1 VSQVEK
7 VLIEKLIPYARNART
22 HDEAQVSQIAAS
34 IKEFGFNN
42 PILISD
48 DYSIIAGHGRLAAA
62 RKIGLT
68 EVPVIRLSHLSDTQR
83 KAYVLADNRLA
94 LNAGWDNDLLKLEL
108 IELKA
113 EDIDLEM
120 LGFSV
125 EELDGLLNAL
135 EPTEGLTDED
145 AVPEPPEEPITKPGD
160 IWILGKHRL
169 MCGDSTSV
177 DAVERLMA
185 GAKAQLLHA
194 DPPYGMGKEGEGVA
208 NDNIYGDKLDAFQM
222 EWWATF
228 RTFLED
234 NASAYIWGN
243 APDLWRLWYR
253 GGLADSERLTLRN
266 DILWHQEGVSWGKDG
281 MSNLRQYATM
291 GEHCLFFMLG
301 EQGFNSNADNYWEG
315 WEPIRSYLE
324 NEMKRCGWTTKDLNN
339 ITGTQMAG
347 HWVTKSQWA
356 MITADHYA
364 KIQKAARD
372 HDAFKRDHDAL
383 KRDHDALKRDFYATR
398 AYFDSSHDQMTDVW
412 RFDRVK
418 GAERHG
424 HATPKPVAMMERV
437 MKSSLP
443 KGGICVE
450 PFGGSGS
457 TLMGAE
463 KTGRICYTM
472 ELQAKYVDVIVKRWE
487 EFTGK
492 KAELV
497 SEH

>member
-1 VSQVEK
+1 MSQVEK

-62 RKIGLT
+62 RKLGLA

-113 EDIDLEM
+113 EDVDLEM

-160 IWILGKHRL
+160 IWILGNHRL

-177 DAVERLMA
+177 DAVGKLMA
-185 GAKAQLLHA
+185 GERPEMVFA
-194 DPPYGMGKEGEGVA
+194 DPPYGIAHSGKGITAATNGNDFGQILGDEDVGVA
-208 NDNIYGDKLDAFQM
+208 IDTFRLCVAQWPKASMIFWGANYYPSVLPDGHGWLVWDKQREGDTFSGAELAFINGGVRVDVFRHMWHGMIKASEHSQKRIHPTQKPIALAEWCFAKYGDSSTVLD
-222 EWWATF
+222 
-228 RTFLED
+228 L
-234 NASAYIWGN
+234 
-243 APDLWRLWYR
+243 
-253 GGLADSERLTLRN
+253 
-266 DILWHQEGVSWGKDG
+266 
-281 MSNLRQYATM
+281 
-291 GEHCLFFMLG
+291 
-301 EQGFNSNADNYWEG
+301 
-315 WEPIRSYLE
+315 
-324 NEMKRCGWTTKDLNN
+324 
-339 ITGTQMAG
+339 
-347 HWVTKSQWA
+347 
-356 MITADHYA
+356 
-364 KIQKAARD
+364 
-372 HDAFKRDHDAL
+372 
-383 KRDHDALKRDFYATR
+383 
-398 AYFDSSHDQMTDVW
+398 
-412 RFDRVK
+412 
-418 GAERHG
+418 
-424 HATPKPVAMMERV
+424 
-437 MKSSLP
+437 
-443 KGGICVE
+443 
-450 PFGGSGS
+450 FGGSGS
-457 TLMGAE
+457 TLIACE
-463 KTGRICYTM
+463 KTGRSCRMM
-472 ELQAKYVDVIVKRWE
+472 ELDPKYCDVIVKRWE